1 MYVKNAIRAR
11 ATLLL
16 CSERSG
22 ILKVAIWS
30 RRIVMFLIAANFICA
45 GCLIAKAFDAALSGY
60 IWTAIIAA
68 ALSGLNITT
77 GRYFIDLIKEEECI

>member
-1 MYVKNAIRAR
+1 
-11 ATLLL
+11 
-16 CSERSG
+16 
-22 ILKVAIWS
+22 
-30 RRIVMFLIAANFICA
+30 MFLIAANFICA